1 MGMSKRTRF
10 DESLAARKIE
20 QVSIERSSRV
30 LPLGPDVVK
39 SLADIGMHVI
49 QVSQGRIL
57 VELQTQDYEM
67 NDDLIKTVLPVFREL
82 AMTQQVI
89 PFPSAPDADEIK
101 LREAIAEAK
110 AVIQKRAQQP

>member
-1 MGMSKRTRF
+1 M
-10 DESLAARKIE
+10 
-20 QVSIERSSRV
+20 
-30 LPLGPDVVK
+30 VK
-39 SLADIGMHVI
+39 SLADIGLHVI

-57 VELQTQDYEM
+57 IELQTQGYEM

-82 AMTQQVI
+82 AMTQQLI